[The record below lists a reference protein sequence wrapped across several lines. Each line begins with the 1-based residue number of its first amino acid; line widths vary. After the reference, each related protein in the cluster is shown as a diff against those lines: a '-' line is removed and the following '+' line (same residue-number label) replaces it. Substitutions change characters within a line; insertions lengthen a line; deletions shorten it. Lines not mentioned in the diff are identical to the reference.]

1 MTGVSR
7 SQHRRREVS
16 RVEGFSD
23 AVFAFAL
30 TLLVVSLEVPRTF
43 EDLLHLMRGV
53 PAFAVCFALLFQ
65 VWWRQYRFFRRYDL
79 EDGYVIALTGVML
92 FVVLLYV
99 YPLKFLW
106 SLFFAGMTGQNIPNG
121 LITQSQLP
129 ALFVIYSGG
138 VAAVFSILA
147 ALYAHAYRLREH
159 LELSALEVLDARVE
173 IYRNLGIAGIGCA
186 SVTIAVI
193 CGLVSAGPFWTTAS
207 GWIYAGIGLTE
218 WAAGIHGARQR
229 ARITG
234 ATQKGGAVSPI
245 GSPRPLVHQTHAP
258 KADGTSKTHVA
269 SGGKQ

>member
-30 TLLVVSLEVPRTF
+30 SLLVVSLEVPRTF
-43 EDLLHLMRGV
+43 QDLLHLMRGV

-106 SLFFAGMTGQNIPNG
+106 SLFFAGVTGQDVPNG
-121 LITQSQLP
+121 LITPSQLP
-129 ALFVIYSGG
+129 ALFIIYSGG
-138 VAAVFSILA
+138 VAVVFSILA
-147 ALYAHAYRLREH
+147 ALYAHAYRLRKQ
-159 LELSALEVLDARVE
+159 LELSALEVLEARVE
-173 IYRNLGIAGIGCA
+173 IYRSLGIAGIACV
-186 SVTIAVI
+186 SVIIAVI
-193 CGLVSAGPFWTTAS
+193 CSIVSAGPVWTTAS
-207 GWIYAGIGLTE
+207 GWIYGGIGFTE
-218 WAAGIHGARQR
+218 WAAGIHHGKQL
-229 ARITG
+229 ARIT
-234 ATQKGGAVSPI
+234 A
-245 GSPRPLVHQTHAP
+245 
-258 KADGTSKTHVA
+258 A
-269 SGGKQ
+269 SSIRTERA